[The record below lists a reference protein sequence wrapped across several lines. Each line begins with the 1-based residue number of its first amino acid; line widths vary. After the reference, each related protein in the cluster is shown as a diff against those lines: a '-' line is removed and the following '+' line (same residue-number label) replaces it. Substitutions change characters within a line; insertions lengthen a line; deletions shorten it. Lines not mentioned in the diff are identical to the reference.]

1 MTYLVGSDSPN
12 DGPLYVP
19 SRGAGGM
26 LAQYIQGATPKFAKN
41 SGFRHDL
48 YRDTMSRI
56 FVRVEEP
63 ELELFR
69 SSVADAHVREQLL
82 PRLIG
87 DPTANAGY
95 IDFVLTEMSLQFSE
109 NMQITQGLGDGFV
122 LYTFGQNPPM
132 ATFQGV
138 LLNTVQD
145 DQATNFTK
153 LYLEVL
159 RATALARRSKLASIR
174 VDTDIYTGA
183 MMNLNLSKR
192 GATEVAVPFSFQFI
206 ITRIAVI
213 NYTVGWTP
221 TSVGTPFASDP
232 NAVPMDARLAQ
243 SRAPTAVTLRLP
255 GGTVEEGADPRTQQA
270 PPGTPADNAARIGV
284 LEQRLAAM
292 AVDDPEFGTLSTE
305 LFALR
310 RSATAPATPPSTPQP
325 VAPQVGTSPS
335 PETVRHLSV
344 AEEAVI
350 GAQAGSVFGLP
361 GAVLGAHVGAAYG
374 VLNQEP

>member
-41 SGFRHDL
+41 AGFRQDL

-69 SSVADAHVREQLL
+69 ASVADTHVREQLL

-87 DPTANAGY
+87 DPTTNAGY

-109 NMQITQGLGDGFV
+109 NMQVTQGLGDGFV

-145 DQATNFTK
+145 DQTTNFTK
-153 LYLEVL
+153 IYLEIL

-192 GATEVAVPFSFQFI
+192 GSSEVAVPFSFQFI
-206 ITRIAVI
+206 ISRIAVI

-232 NAVPMDARLAQ
+232 NAVPMDARLTA

-255 GGTVEEGADPRTQQA
+255 GGTVEEGADPRTQQT
-270 PPGTPADNAARIGV
+270 PPGTPADNAARIAT
-284 LEQRLAAM
+284 LERTLATLP
-292 AVDDPEFGTLSTE
+292 VNDDQFGPLSME
-305 LFALR
+305 LIALR
-310 RSATAPATPPSTPQP
+310 RSATAPATPPSTLQP
-325 VAPQVGTSPS
+325 LAPQVATDPA

-344 AEEAVI
+344 AEEAAI
-350 GAQAGSVFGLP
+350 GAPAGTLFGLP
-361 GAVLGAHVGAAYG
+361 GAILGAHVGAAYG
-374 VLNQEP
+374 VLNQER